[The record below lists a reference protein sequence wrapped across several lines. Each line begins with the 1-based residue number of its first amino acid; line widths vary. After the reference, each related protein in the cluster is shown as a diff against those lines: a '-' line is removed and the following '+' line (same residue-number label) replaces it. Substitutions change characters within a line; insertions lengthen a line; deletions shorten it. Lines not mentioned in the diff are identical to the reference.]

1 MQVQASVETGTAI
14 KQDCMEWL
22 LRIFEG
28 WERKKSVKR
37 ETKEPGEKMKTC
49 RKKFMSICLGK
60 YSLWWYKF
68 YSE

>member
-28 WERKKSVKR
+28 WERKGGKGDLLQIL
-37 ETKEPGEKMKTC
+37 TWKE
-49 RKKFMSICLGK
+49 KFCFVES
-60 YSLWWYKF
+60 S
-68 YSE
+68 